1 MEAVT
6 HLKRAAAFTGTEIF
20 SPFILATI
28 LLVGVPLST
37 GAGWLWQALVG
48 VVAVVVIPWSL
59 SLYMAHTGKVSDRF
73 IYHRKQRYV
82 FYGIS
87 LISIAVG
94 TLILLIA
101 PSAPATKSIITVM
114 LLAILIIALVNFKL
128 KASAHAGMSAVFGM
142 VLPGLLGPWWIIAS
156 VIVHGTVCWSRWHLK
171 KHTVPEIVAGS
182 IIGVVLGAGHLWFV
196 AGR

>member
-1 MEAVT
+1 VEAVN

-20 SPFILATI
+20 SPFILAII

-48 VVAVVVIPWSL
+48 VVAVVVIPWGL
-59 SLYMAHTGKVSDRF
+59 SLYMAYTGKVSDRF

-82 FYGIS
+82 FYGMS

-94 TLILLIA
+94 AVILLIA

-114 LLAILIIALVNFKL
+114 LVTVLLIALITFKL
-128 KASAHAGMSAVFGM
+128 KASAHAAMSAIFGM
-142 VLPGLLGPWWIIAS
+142 VLPGLLGPWWIVAS
-156 VIVHGTVCWSRWHLK
+156 LFVHGTVCWSRWYLK
-171 KHTVPEIVAGS
+171 KHTVVEL
-182 IIGVVLGAGHLWFV
+182 VVGTVVGAVCGAGHLMFV